1 MMDSSIERV
10 FMENKTKLRI
20 LYLIYF
26 IGFVYLIII
35 LNNFGRFMYLSAF
48 LIICLNEY
56 LSSKEWVSVLIRFQ
70 YLKGNKDEWSFRQK

>member
-26 IGFVYLIII
+26 IGSIYLMII

-56 LSSKEWVSVLIRFQ
+56 LSSRE
-70 YLKGNKDEWSFRQK
+70 

>member
-1 MMDSSIERV
+1 MMDSSVERV
-10 FMENKTKLRI
+10 FMENKIKLRI

-26 IGFVYLIII
+26 IGSIYLMII

-56 LSSKEWVSVLIRFQ
+56 LSSKE
-70 YLKGNKDEWSFRQK
+70 

>member
-1 MMDSSIERV
+1 MDSSIERV

-26 IGFVYLIII
+26 IGSIYLMII

-56 LSSKEWVSVLIRFQ
+56 LSSRE
-70 YLKGNKDEWSFRQK
+70 